1 MKLFKQAADYKPF
14 GNEKDE
20 KFAILKNVFL
30 ISIGFTFLFTAYNSS
45 AALQSSVNKVRRDL
59 EVTSNENH

>member
-45 AALQSSVNKVRRDL
+45 AALQSSVNKVVD
-59 EVTSNENH
+59 